1 MEFTES
7 SQLELKEIVNTDFKK
22 EIIAFANSEGGE
34 IYVGVSRDGE
44 IIGIENAE
52 KEISRKDV
60 ELLLGC
66 SGFPARKVLMSLLS
80 QGKIRVTGKAKA
92 TKYVLNF

>member
-7 SQLELKEIVNTDFKK
+7 SQLELKEIINTDFKK

-44 IIGIENAE
+44 IIGIE
-52 KEISRKDV
+52 K
-60 ELLLGC
+60 
-66 SGFPARKVLMSLLS
+66 
-80 QGKIRVTGKAKA
+80 
-92 TKYVLNF
+92 

>member
-7 SQLELKEIVNTDFKK
+7 SQLELKEIINTDFKK

-60 ELLLGC
+60 ELVRGC

-80 QGKIRVTGKAKA
+80 Q
-92 TKYVLNF
+92 